1 MGFTRRI
8 RRPQLEI
15 SERRLLLAFGDML
28 AVFASCLIALF
39 IWTRVARYSFTL
51 NFVLEQGAWFIVLA
65 VLWFILASA
74 NDFYDLRIAANRNA
88 TLNRLLVI
96 TAQTWVIYMI
106 VFFVSPIRALPRL
119 FIIYYGVASFFL
131 IAAWRFTRP
140 FLLGWVSEPRRILIL
155 GTDWSAETIIEAI
168 REYPGDYQLR
178 GLIGEAHEVGKVLY
192 GVPVLGTAADLP
204 NYIQRDNISE
214 LILTQTNHLSGDM
227 FQAVI
232 DAYERGITLVPMP
245 VLYERI
251 TGRVPVEHVN
261 NDWAV
266 VFLPIKSGSGILNP
280 YPFIKRAIDIL
291 FALVG
296 LTLFA
301 VILPFIAVA
310 LWLDSRGSI
319 FYTQE
324 RVGVH
329 GCIIRVIKLRSMIP
343 DAEATSGAVFS
354 HEGDPRVTRVGRFL
368 RKSRLD
374 EVPQLWNVLRGDM
387 SLIGPRPERPEHVT
401 RLTEKIPFY
410 RTRLVVQPGLTGW
423 AQVRY
428 NYGSTDED
436 ALVKLQY
443 DLYYIRHQSLLLDID
458 IILRTVYKVM
468 SMSGV

>member
-8 RRPQLEI
+8 RRIQFQF
-15 SERRLLLAFGDML
+15 SERRLLLAFGDMV
-28 AVFASCLIALF
+28 AVFVSCLIALF
-39 IWTRVARYSFTL
+39 IWTRVARYAFTL
-51 NFVLEQGAWFIVLA
+51 NFVLEQGAWFIALA
-65 VLWFILASA
+65 VLWLILASA
-74 NDFYDLRIAANRNA
+74 NDFYDLRVAANRNT
-88 TLNRLLVI
+88 TLHRLLII
-96 TAQTWVIYMI
+96 TAQTWVVYVI

-119 FIIYYGVASFFL
+119 FIIYYGIASFFL
-131 IAAWRFTRP
+131 IAAWRYTRP
-140 FLLGWVSEPRRILIL
+140 FLLGWMSEPRRILIL

-168 REYPGDYQLR
+168 REYAGDYELR

-204 NYIQRDNISE
+204 NYIQRDGISE
-214 LILTQTNHLSGDM
+214 LILTQTNHLRGDM

-232 DAYERGITLVPMP
+232 DAYERGIALVPMP

-266 VFLPIKSGSGILNP
+266 VFLPIKNGGGILNP
-280 YPFIKRAIDIL
+280 YPFIKRTFDIA

-301 VILPFIAVA
+301 VMFPLIAAA
-310 LWLDSRGSI
+310 LWIDSRGSI

-324 RVGVH
+324 RVGEH

-343 DAEATSGAVFS
+343 DAEAESGAVFS

-387 SLIGPRPERPEHVT
+387 SLIGPRPERPEHIT

-410 RTRLVVQPGLTGW
+410 RTRLVVRPGLTGW

-428 NYGSTDED
+428 DYGSTDED
-436 ALVKLQY
+436 ALIKLQY

-458 IILRTVYKVM
+458 IILRTVYKVV